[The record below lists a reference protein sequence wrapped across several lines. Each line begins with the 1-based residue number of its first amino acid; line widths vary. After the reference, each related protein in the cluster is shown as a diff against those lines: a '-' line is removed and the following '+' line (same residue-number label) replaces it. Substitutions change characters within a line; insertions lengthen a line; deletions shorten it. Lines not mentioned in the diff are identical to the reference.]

1 MWSEPVGEGAKR
13 VTSGL
18 SDIENLG
25 EEEAAPTGAAPLIA
39 WRAAVHRVTGAIA
52 LQADRWFLWSPVA
65 FGAGCAVYLAA
76 DREPGW
82 TTGVMLAAVLVAAA
96 LVARRRVRHRSVVIL
111 LSLCAFAA
119 CGFVAGKVRSALV
132 AGPVAPDLGAVG
144 VAGWVVDVTTPG
156 TTGPRVV
163 IAPTWI
169 ERLSANETPRR
180 IRLTLRGQPP
190 TPGTA
195 VRLTALVGP
204 PPQPASPGAYDFAR
218 NAWFD
223 GVGGVGVALT
233 EPRWTMFDPPD
244 WPTRLAMSI
253 NKARWTLAKRIASKM
268 SEGSAGLGA
277 AMVTGHETWVS
288 TETQDTLRDAGLA
301 HIVSISGLHMAIV
314 GGFAFFLARILIAA
328 IPWLALR
335 VPGKK
340 AAAGFGII
348 AVLIYLVISGAPPP
362 AERAA
367 ITAIVAFG
375 AILADRRAI
384 SLHALALAALAV
396 LIWQPE
402 AVGEAGFQMSFAA
415 TAALVAL
422 AERWPKR
429 AREINTPWPIRLVQ
443 NAVLWLGISLAVS
456 FVAGL
461 ATGPFAIQHFNRV
474 ALYGLPA
481 NLITEPL
488 SGLIIMP
495 ALALG
500 AVLETIGIGGPFLA
514 IAGFGIDAMNAAAAW
529 FAQQPHAV
537 LTVSSAPAIA
547 LPVAFFGI
555 LWLCLIRG
563 WLRWI
568 GLPAALAISLWPRP
582 EAPVLWIA
590 SDGAAAAVRRDDTAV
605 LMRPDTKLFAAQ
617 LWARRYGLELP
628 ADGEAAQAGVFS
640 CTGQGCR
647 AIYADYPRLSAW
659 WTIRQPKPEALD
671 ALCASSDILVMKA
684 KVNLPAA
691 CGKATILTPSDF
703 KVGGAADIYANGR
716 IVWAQPLRGKRPW
729 TALTGTVE

>member
-1 MWSEPVGEGAKR
+1 MEPVGEGAIR
-13 VTSGL
+13 VTTGL
-18 SDIENLG
+18 SDIGNQG
-25 EEEAAPTGAAPLIA
+25 EEEAAPGGAAPLIA
-39 WRAAVHRVTGAIA
+39 WRAAVHRVRRSIA

-65 FGAGCAVYLAA
+65 FGAGCAVYLGAA
-76 DREPGW
+76 REPGW
-82 TTGVMLAAVLVAAA
+82 LVGVSVALVLVASAI
-96 LVARRRVRHRSVVIL
+96 VARGRARHRGIVVL

-119 CGFVAGKVRSALV
+119 CGFVAGKVRSTLV
-132 AGPVAPDLGAVG
+132 AGPVAPDLGAAG

-169 ERLSANETPRR
+169 EGLSAAETPRR
-180 IRLTLRGQPP
+180 IRLTLRGEPP

-244 WPTRLAMSI
+244 WRTRLAMSI
-253 NKARWTLAKRIASKM
+253 NEVRWSLARRIAAKM
-268 SEGSAGLGA
+268 SPGAAGLGA
-277 AMVTGHETWVS
+277 AMVTGHETWVANE
-288 TETQDTLRDAGLA
+288 TEETLRDAGLA

-314 GGFAFFLARILIAA
+314 GGFAFFLARIVVAA

-335 VPGKK
+335 VSGKK
-340 AAAGFGII
+340 VAAGFGMV
-348 AVLIYLVISGAPPP
+348 AVLVYLVISGAPPP

-367 ITAIVAFG
+367 ITACVAFG

-396 LIWQPE
+396 LAWQPE

-422 AERWPKR
+422 AERWPKQ

-443 NAVLWLGISLAVS
+443 NGFLWLRISLAIS
-456 FVAGL
+456 LVAGL

-488 SGLIIMP
+488 SALVIMP
-495 ALALG
+495 FLALG
-500 AVLETIGIGGPFLA
+500 ALFETIGLGGPFLA
-514 IAGFGIDAMNAAAAW
+514 VAGFGIELMVGAAEW
-529 FAQQPHAV
+529 FAQAPHATM
-537 LTVSSAPAIA
+537 TVSSAPKIA
-547 LPVAFFGI
+547 LPVAFLGI
-555 LWLCLIRG
+555 LWVCLMRG
-563 WLRWI
+563 GLRWL
-568 GLPAALAISLWPRP
+568 GLPAAFAISLWPRP
-582 EAPVLWIA
+582 EAPLLWIA
-590 SDGAAAAVRRDDTAV
+590 SDGATAAVRQGDRAV
-605 LMRPDTKLFAAQ
+605 LMRPDTKLFAAE
-617 LWARRYGLELP
+617 LWARRYGLDLP
-628 ADGEAAQAGVFS
+628 EDGEAALAGVFN
-640 CTGQGCR
+640 CTGLGCR
-647 AIYADYPRLSAW
+647 ATYAAYPRLSVW
-659 WTIRQPKPEALD
+659 WTIRQPKPEVLAVM
-671 ALCASSDILVMKA
+671 CANSDIVVMKA
-684 KVNLPAA
+684 RVDLPATCA
-691 CGKATILTPSDF
+691 KATVLRPQDF
-703 KVGGAADIYANGR
+703 KTRGSAEVYADGR
-716 IVWAQPLRGKRPW
+716 IVWAQPLRGARPW
-729 TALTGTVE
+729 TALTGSVE

>member
-1 MWSEPVGEGAKR
+1 MEPVGEGAIR
-13 VTSGL
+13 VTTGL
-18 SDIENLG
+18 SDIGNQG
-25 EEEAAPTGAAPLIA
+25 EEEAAPGGAAPLIA

-52 LQADRWFLWSPVA
+52 VQADRWFLWSPVA
-65 FGAGCAVYLAA
+65 FGAGCAVYLGAG
-76 DREPGW
+76 REPGW
-82 TTGVMLAAVLVAAA
+82 TAGGLAAVL
-96 LVARRRVRHRSVVIL
+96 LVAGALFARRLARHRGAIIL

-119 CGFVAGKVRSALV
+119 CGFVAGKVRSTLV

-169 ERLSANETPRR
+169 EGLSPAQTPRR
-180 IRLTLRGQPP
+180 IRLTLRGEPP

-204 PPQPASPGAYDFAR
+204 PPQPASPGTYDFAR

-244 WPTRLAMSI
+244 WRTRLAMSI
-253 NKARWTLAKRIASKM
+253 NKMRWSLARRVAAKMGETS
-268 SEGSAGLGA
+268 GGLGA

-288 TETQDTLRDAGLA
+288 TETEDTLRDAGLA

-314 GGFAFFLARILIAA
+314 GGFAFFLARIVVAA

-340 AAAGFGII
+340 VAAGFGVV
-348 AVLIYLVISGAPPP
+348 AVLTYLVVSGAPPP

-396 LIWQPE
+396 LVWQPE

-422 AERWPKR
+422 AERWPKQ
-429 AREINTPWPIRLVQ
+429 AREINTPWSIRLVQ
-443 NAVLWLGISLAVS
+443 NAFLWLRISLAVS
-456 FVAGL
+456 LIAGL
-461 ATGPFAIQHFNRV
+461 ATGPFAVQHFNRV

-488 SGLIIMP
+488 SALIIMP
-495 ALALG
+495 FLALG
-500 AVLETIGIGGPFLA
+500 ALFETVGLGGPFLA
-514 IAGFGIDAMNAAAAW
+514 VAGFGIDLMTGAASW
-529 FAQQPHAV
+529 FAGLPHATM
-537 LTVSSAPAIA
+537 TVSSAPAVA
-547 LPVAFFGI
+547 LPVAFLGI
-555 LWLCLIRG
+555 LWVCLMRG
-563 WLRWI
+563 RLRWL
-568 GLPAALAISLWPRP
+568 GLPAAFAISLWPRP
-582 EAPVLWIA
+582 EAPLLWIA
-590 SDGAAAAVRRDDTAV
+590 SDGAAAAVRQDDRAV
-605 LMRPDTKLFAAQ
+605 LMRPDTKLFAAE
-617 LWARRYGLELP
+617 LWARRYGLDLP
-628 ADGEAAQAGVFS
+628 EDGEAALAGVFD

-647 AIYADYPRLSAW
+647 AAYAGYPRLSAW
-659 WTIRQPKPEALD
+659 WTIRQPKPEAL
-671 ALCASSDILVMKA
+671 AAMCASSDILVMKA
-684 KVNLPAA
+684 KVELPETCAQVPV
-691 CGKATILTPSDF
+691 LRPSDF
-703 KVGGAADIYANGR
+703 KAGGAAEVYADGR

-729 TALTGTVE
+729 TALTGSVE